1 MLGGGSKMAA
11 CLQRLSRA
19 AGLRLLG
26 RVWAS
31 GKRQPILHNW
41 NRFQATQATATHVVL
56 NIPETE
62 VTVLENGLRVTSED
76 SGLPTCTVGLWIDA
90 GSRYENEKNNGTAHF
105 LEHMAFKGTKKRSQL
120 DLELE
125 IENMGAHL
133 NAYTSREQ
141 TVYYAKAFSK
151 DLPRAVEILADII
164 QNSTLGGA
172 EIERERGVILR
183 EMQEVETNLQ
193 EVVFDYLHAT
203 AYQATALG
211 RTILGPT
218 ENIKSITRN
227 DLVEYITTHY
237 KGPRMVLAAAGG
249 VGHEQLVDLA
259 KHHFGNLLTT
269 YDGNA
274 TPDLPPCKFTGS
286 EIRVRDDKMPLAH
299 IAIAVEAVGWS
310 HADTIPLMVAN
321 TLIGNWDRSFGGG
334 ANLSSKLAQIACQ
347 GNLCHSFQSFNTCY
361 TDTGLWGLYMV
372 CESNT
377 IDNMLHFVQREWM
390 RLCTIVT
397 DSEVARAKN
406 LLKTN
411 MLLQLDGSTPICEDI
426 GRQMLCYNRRI
437 PIPELE
443 ARIEAVDAKTVR
455 DVCTKYTYN
464 KCPAI
469 AAVGPIEQLPD
480 YNKICSAMYWLRV

>member
-1 MLGGGSKMAA
+1 MAAFWRRVARIAWRGVLRRDWEGSK
-11 CLQRLSRA
+11 
-19 AGLRLLG
+19 
-26 RVWAS
+26 
-31 GKRQPILHNW
+31 RQDIFNSW
-41 NRFQATQATATHVVL
+41 NRFRATQAAAAQVIL
-56 NIPETE
+56 NVPETK
-62 VTVLENGLRVTSED
+62 VTILENGLRVTSED

-164 QNSTLGGA
+164 QNSTLGTA

-203 AYQATALG
+203 AYQSTALG

-237 KGPRMVLAAAGG
+237 KGPRIVLGAAGG
-249 VGHEQLVDLA
+249 VGHDELVDLA
-259 KHHFGNLLTT
+259 KHHFGNLTT
-269 YDGNA
+269 YDGNI
-274 TPDLPPCKFTGS
+274 TPDLPPCQFTGS

-299 IAIAVEAVGWS
+299 IAIAIEATGWS

-334 ANLSSKLAQIACQ
+334 VNLSSKLAQFACQ

-372 CESNT
+372 CEPNT
-377 IDNMLHFVQREWM
+377 IDEMLHFVQREWM
-390 RLCTIVT
+390 RLCTSVT
-397 DSEVARAKN
+397 DGEIVRAKN

-437 PIPELE
+437 PLPELE
-443 ARIEAVDAKTVR
+443 ARIEAVDAETVK
-455 DVCTKYTYN
+455 DVCNRYIYDKA
-464 KCPAI
+464 PAI
-469 AAVGPIEQLPD
+469 AAIGPVEQLPD
-480 YNKICSAMYWLRV
+480 YNKICSAMYWLR